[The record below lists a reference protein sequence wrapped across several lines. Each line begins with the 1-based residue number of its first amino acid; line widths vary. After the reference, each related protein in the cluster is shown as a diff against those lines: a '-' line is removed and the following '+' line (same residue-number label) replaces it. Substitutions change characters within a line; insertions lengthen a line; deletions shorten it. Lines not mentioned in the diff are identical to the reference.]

1 MKTLLKLSA
10 ILTAAC
16 IAVSTSVAQAA
27 TWSDTFFGYRY
38 GNDFHDPN
46 NTNDLEKHVLQYTN
60 ISGYSVGQNFI
71 NLDILQSDSNDPAN
85 GSANGATEFY
95 LNYRH
100 QLHLGRAADKN
111 LAFGPVK
118 EVAITAGFDLNTKNN
133 RFAPRK
139 RLLVA
144 GPTLK
149 FNVPGFLDL
158 SLLAGQESNHCG
170 RGAPACSQ
178 SDITFDPQWIISA
191 AWGIPFQAGPV
202 PLKFQGFLNYNSKK
216 GRDYADVE
224 TKAEILM
231 RTSLMVD
238 VGQMASDKKNTFLL
252 GVGYELWRNKFG
264 NHSVADGT
272 RKSGIDT
279 DALTFQMEWHFL
291 EEPRPGAW
299 RSDVTMRIIS

>member
-1 MKTLLKLSA
+1 MKTLLKLFA
-10 ILTAAC
+10 ILTTAC
-16 IAVSTSVAQAA
+16 IAVNTPAAQAA

-38 GNDFHDPN
+38 GTDFHDPN
-46 NTNDLEKHVLQYTN
+46 NTNDLEKHVLQFTHA
-60 ISGYSVGQNFI
+60 SGYSVGQNFV

-85 GSANGATEFY
+85 GSDNGATEFY
-95 LNYRH
+95 LTYRH
-100 QLHLGRAADKN
+100 QLHLGKAADKN

-118 EVAITAGFDLNTKNN
+118 EVAITAGFDLNTKNS

-149 FNVPGFLDL
+149 FDVPGFLDL
-158 SLLAGQESNHCG
+158 SLLAGQEWNRCG
-170 RGAPACSQ
+170 LGAPACPQ

-224 TKAEILM
+224 TEAEILM

-238 VGQMASDKKNTFLL
+238 VGQMVSGKNNTCFM

-264 NHSVADGT
+264 NHSFANGT

-279 DALTFQMEWHFL
+279 DALTFQMEWHF
-291 EEPRPGAW
+291 
-299 RSDVTMRIIS
+299 